1 MPRKKPN
8 KVRERTAIMR
18 ASNRRGV
25 QGRTRPTW
33 NPRRPRIPGAGVVQ
47 QAPYGLTV
55 WSGTAEIVFLHTTG
69 SIRQGPDLPPRTG
82 TVIRVVPVVTLAGTC
97 VGSPFARI
105 SSAAREQFPSVMV
118 HQFCVIG

>member
-18 ASNRRGV
+18 ASNCRE
-25 QGRTRPTW
+25 RTRP
-33 NPRRPRIPGAGVVQ
+33 PGTYSDRKFQAHASSGD
-47 QAPYGLTV
+47 APYGLTV

-82 TVIRVVPVVTLAGTC
+82 TVIRVVPVVTSAGTC